1 METKKQFIE
10 VFSEIAVSTF
20 GDNGLKKE
28 CQGEDLTTTIIYGLE
43 ALSEFAFECD
53 SEKVYTMEAIKKKF
67 DPNTPTGKDVYDFMY
82 TINTMIIQ
90 ANRYGWDF
98 RKISQTLQK
107 IKDQ

>member
-43 ALSEFAFECD
+43 ALSEFAFNCD
-53 SEKVYTMEAIKKKF
+53 SETVYTMKAIRDKF
-67 DPNTPTGKDVYDFMY
+67 DPKERAGKEVHEFMDV
-82 TINTMIIQ
+82 INTMIIQ